1 MFTEKSRHID
11 SASVSPSVHSSEERP
26 RSRATSQ
33 LSRPQSQP
41 SRSGIYAQLSDIHTH
56 SNKNNYFLKGHPCG
70 SLNHLESSGATPL
83 LGSHEALEDE
93 IRRLRERL
101 QTVEAE
107 NSTLNT
113 KLSQQQWDL
122 EHRLAE
128 IEMQICGASSES
140 SLNEEN
146 EAEELERN
154 RESII

>member
-41 SRSGIYAQLSDIHTH
+41 SRSGMLYLSYLYTLW
-56 SNKNNYFLKGHPCG
+56 NKYFLKGHPCG